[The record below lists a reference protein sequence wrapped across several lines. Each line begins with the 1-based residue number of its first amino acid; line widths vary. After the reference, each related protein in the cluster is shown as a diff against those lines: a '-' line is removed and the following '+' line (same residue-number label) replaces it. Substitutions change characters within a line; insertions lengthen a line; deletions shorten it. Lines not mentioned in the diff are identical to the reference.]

1 MLSLCHHDVYT
12 PYVYTPYVYMHIHIE
27 GHLIIQY
34 GYYLSIL

>member
-1 MLSLCHHDVYT
+1 MLSLCHHD
-12 PYVYTPYVYMHIHIE
+12 VYTPYVYMHIHIE